1 MAALGVLGA
10 LGAIAG
16 GVLFGAIFRHDV
28 DGMLTGAVLGFLVG
42 WNITQSRA
50 LGRLQGQ
57 LQDQAGLLASLKSMV
72 ATGNQPEPKS
82 APGVTP
88 GTEQLPTVAL
98 EEVASEGQEKEGPAP
113 QVTEPRGIASQ
124 AAVPAPVAPRQQ
136 TPPQERRQHSQ
147 PDPFERALGYLK
159 AFFTEGNVVLRVGLL
174 VLFFGVAFLLKYAS
188 ERSLLP
194 IELRLTGV
202 VLAGLAMLVFGWRL
216 RFERPGFALLTQG
229 GGVGL
234 LFLTV
239 FAAAK
244 LYGLVPMPLSFAIM
258 VGLVCTS
265 AALALLQDAKSLALF
280 GATGGFLAP
289 VLLST
294 GSGSH
299 VALFSY
305 YALLNAGILAIAWFK
320 AWRELNLLGFVFT
333 LGIGSLWGAQ
343 SYQPQF
349 FATTEPFLILYFLMF
364 SIIAV
369 LFAFRQPP
377 QLRGYVDG
385 SLVFGT
391 PIICFSLQAA
401 LVRDMKYG
409 MALSALAVSVFY
421 VGLATLLWNK
431 GDERLRQGM
440 RTLTEAFLALG
451 VVFVTLAVPLAL
463 SGNWTAVTWAMEGAA
478 LVWVG
483 GRQNRL
489 IPRNFGFLLQVG
501 AAFFFL
507 DSAQLHAERLV
518 IINGVFLGG
527 VVISV
532 AALFSSWN
540 LYKAD
545 NLRSFEKYHHLLLF
559 IWGVLWWFGAG
570 INELDQ
576 QVSYGL
582 EDHAIL
588 LFFGA
593 SCLGMMALVPRLS
606 WPLAAYPS
614 LVLLPIMALVVFDN
628 VGWHGASS
636 SRHLFGH
643 YGYLA
648 WPLAFAFLYRCLF
661 VGQQHLPAKLLR
673 FSHIGAFLLLV
684 FVVAAETAWQINAFT
699 YGAGSWTRIVWGLVP
714 VAIVKLCHR
723 RTVTGSWP
731 LSDYGREYQQQAA
744 SIILALV
751 WLWLLAGC
759 FTGRGNA
766 TPLPFIPVFNPLE
779 LSQLM
784 VMLVITVWTLGHR
797 DFVISLIPKELV
809 LSLGGAT
816 AFIWV
821 NSVLARAIHQLRG
834 VRFELDT
841 MMASQFYQASVS
853 ILWGVLAL
861 VLMTTASRGRSRR
874 VWFVGSG
881 LIGITVA
888 KLFFVDLAQSGTI
901 ERIVSFLAVG
911 ILLMV
916 IGYFSPLP
924 PVRQLQAEET
934 S

>member
-10 LGAIAG
+10 VGAI
-16 GVLFGAIFRHDV
+16 V
-28 DGMLTGAVLGFLVG
+28 GAVLFAIIFHDEDAMVAGAVIGFLLA
-42 WNITQSRA
+42 WNITLSRA
-50 LGRLQGQ
+50 VGRLEQRLGEHSS
-57 LQDQAGLLASLKSMV
+57 LLAKLKKKS
-72 ATGNQPEPKS
+72 ATTASSEEALKPPAPEP
-82 APGVTP
+82 
-88 GTEQLPTVAL
+88 EEELPVVSL
-98 EEVASEGQEKEGPAP
+98 EEVAEEPQEKVHE
-113 QVTEPRGIASQ
+113 
-124 AAVPAPVAPRQQ
+124 
-136 TPPQERRQHSQ
+136 TPPVQETPRLPGQQVAAATAVDDQEKGGAAPHPSQ
-147 PDPFERALGYLK
+147 DSFDRALGYIK

-216 RFERPGFALLTQG
+216 REQRLGFALLTQG

-239 FAAAK
+239 FAAGK
-244 LYGLVPMPLSFAIM
+244 LYGLLPMPLSFAIM

-305 YALLNAGILAIAWFK
+305 YALLNSGILAIAWFK

-333 LGIGSLWGAQ
+333 LGIGSIWGAQ
-343 SYQPQF
+343 SYQPQYF
-349 FATTEPFLILYFLMF
+349 STTEPFLILFFLMF
-364 SIIAV
+364 SVIAV

-401 LVRDMKYG
+401 LVKDMQYG
-409 MALSALAVSVFY
+409 MAISALVVSIFY

-431 GDERLRQGM
+431 GDEKLREGM

-463 SGNWTAVTWAMEGAA
+463 SGNWTSVTWAMEGAA
-478 LVWVG
+478 LVWIG
-483 GRQNRL
+483 IRQNRL

-507 DSAQLHAERLV
+507 DSAQFHGDRMM
-518 IINGVFLGG
+518 IFNGVFLGS
-527 VVISV
+527 VVISL

-559 IWGVLWWFGAG
+559 IWGTLWWFGAG
-570 INELDQ
+570 VNELDQ
-576 QVSYGL
+576 QVGYRL

-593 SCLGMMALVPRLS
+593 SCLVMMALVPRLS

-614 LVLLPIMALVVFDN
+614 LVLLPIMILVVLDN
-628 VGWHGASS
+628 VGWHGATS

-661 VGQQHLPAKLLR
+661 SGREHLPDKLLR
-673 FSHIGAFLLLV
+673 LTHIGSFLLLV
-684 FVVAAETAWQINAFT
+684 FVVASETAWQVNAFT

-714 VAIVKLCHR
+714 ITLVKFIHR
-723 RTVTGSWP
+723 STINMYWP
-731 LSDYGREYQQQAA
+731 LSDYGEEYKEQGSA
-744 SIILALV
+744 IILALT
-751 WLWLLAGC
+751 WLWLLIGC
-759 FTGRGNA
+759 FMSRGNA
-766 TPLPFIPVFNPLE
+766 MPLPFIPLFNPLE

-784 VMLVITVWTLGHR
+784 VMLVLTVWSMGHR
-797 DFVISLIPKELV
+797 DFLLSKIPGQL
-809 LSLGGAT
+809 LAILGGGT
-816 AFIWV
+816 LFIWI

-834 VRFELDT
+834 VRFEIDN
-841 MMASQFYQASVS
+841 MMASRFYQASLS

-861 VLMTTASRGRSRR
+861 ALMTTASRRQSRTT
-874 VWFVGSG
+874 WLVGSG

-924 PVRQLQAEET
+924 PVRSTQSKEA

>member
-1 MAALGVLGA
+1 MAALGILGA
-10 LGAIAG
+10 VGAIAG
-16 GVLFGAIFRHDV
+16 AVVFAFIFHDE
-28 DGMLTGAVLGFLVG
+28 DAMAAGAVIGFLLG
-42 WNITQSRA
+42 WNITLSRA
-50 LGRLQGQ
+50 LARVEERLRQH
-57 LQDQAGLLASLKSMV
+57 DGLLARLMKEPPAPQETQGQEV
-72 ATGNQPEPKS
+72 HAAGPEE
-82 APGVTP
+82 V
-88 GTEQLPTVAL
+88 LPVVAL
-98 EEVASEGQEKEGPAP
+98 EEVAEEAQEMVGDAPASQPTPRLPRQAATPAYAAAGQESSNAP
-113 QVTEPRGIASQ
+113 PSRPSQ
-124 AAVPAPVAPRQQ
+124 
-136 TPPQERRQHSQ
+136 
-147 PDPFERALGYLK
+147 DFFDRALGYLK

-216 RFERPGFALLTQG
+216 RDDRPGFALLTQG
-229 GGVGL
+229 GGIGL
-234 LFLTV
+234 LFLTI
-239 FAAAK
+239 FAAGK
-244 LYGLVPMPLSFAIM
+244 LYGLLPMPLSFAIM

-305 YALLNAGILAIAWFK
+305 YALLNSGILALAWFK
-320 AWRELNLLGFVFT
+320 AWRELNLLGFIFT

-343 SYQPQF
+343 SYQPQYF
-349 FATTEPFLILYFLMF
+349 SSTEPFLILYFLMF

-431 GDERLRQGM
+431 GDEKLRQGM

-483 GRQNRL
+483 IRQHRA

-507 DSAQLHAERLV
+507 NSAQFHGERMV
-518 IINGVFLGG
+518 IANGVFLGS
-527 VVISV
+527 VVISL

-540 LYKAD
+540 LYKAG

-559 IWGVLWWFGAG
+559 IWGTLWWFGAG
-570 INELDQ
+570 INELNQ
-576 QVSYGL
+576 QVIYRY
-582 EDHAIL
+582 EDHVTLI
-588 LFFGA
+588 FIGA
-593 SCLGMMALVPRLS
+593 SCLAMMALVSRLA

-614 LVLLPIMALVVFDN
+614 LGLLPVTALVVLEN
-628 VGWHGASS
+628 MGWQGASS
-636 SRHLFGH
+636 SRHLFAD

-648 WPLAFAFLYRCLF
+648 WPLAFVLLYRCLAL
-661 VGQQHLPAKLLR
+661 GQERLPDKLLR
-673 FSHIGAFLLLV
+673 LTHIGAFLLLV
-684 FVVAAETAWQINAFT
+684 LVVASEMAWQVNAFT

-714 VAIVKLCHR
+714 IALVKFIHR
-723 RTVTGSWP
+723 STVNMYWP
-731 LSDYGREYQQQAA
+731 LSDFGREYKEQGSAL
-744 SIILALV
+744 ILALA

-759 FTGRGNA
+759 FMGRGSA
-766 TPLPFIPVFNPLE
+766 VPLPFIPLFNPLE

-784 VMLVITVWTLGHR
+784 VMLVLTVWSLGHR
-797 DFVISLIPKELV
+797 DFVIAKIPVQLLAALAAGTV
-809 LSLGGAT
+809 
-816 AFIWV
+816 FIWI

-834 VRFELDT
+834 VRFEIDD
-841 MMASQFYQASVS
+841 MMASRFYQASVS
-853 ILWGVLAL
+853 ILWGLLAL
-861 VLMTTASRGRSRR
+861 ALMTTASRRQSRNI
-874 VWFVGSG
+874 WLVGSA
-881 LIGITVA
+881 LIGVTVA
-888 KLFFVDLAQSGTI
+888 KLFFIDLAQSGTI

-924 PVRQLQAEET
+924 PLPREQEEAA
-934 S
+934 

>member
-1 MAALGVLGA
+1 MAALGILGA
-10 LGAIAG
+10 MGAIIG
-16 GVLFGAIFRHDV
+16 GIVAVIIFHDGDAFWV
-28 DGMLTGAVLGFLVG
+28 GAVLGFLFC
-42 WNITQSRA
+42 WNITLSRA
-50 LGRLQGQ
+50 LGRVEERLRGH
-57 LQDQAGLLASLKSMV
+57 DGLFAATKS
-72 ATGNQPEPKS
+72 
-82 APGVTP
+82 
-88 GTEQLPTVAL
+88 
-98 EEVASEGQEKEGPAP
+98 
-113 QVTEPRGIASQ
+113 RG
-124 AAVPAPVAPRQQ
+124 VPAPLESKRQTTSVADSVDDELPVV
-136 TPPQERRQHSQ
+136 
-147 PDPFERALGYLK
+147 ALGDIAEDIPQPASLSDVPPPSPQPVTSPLYKTVRPGERLQPSPAHHPGPDSFDRVLGYIK

-216 RFERPGFALLTQG
+216 REDKPGFALLVQG
-229 GGVGL
+229 GGIGL

-244 LYGLVPMPLSFAIM
+244 LYGLLPMPLSFAIM
-258 VGLVCTS
+258 IGLVCTS

-305 YALLNAGILAIAWFK
+305 YALLNTGILAIAWFK

-333 LGIGSLWGAQ
+333 LGIGSIWGAR

-377 QLRGYVDG
+377 QLRGYVDS

-401 LVRDMKYG
+401 LVKDMQYG
-409 MALSALAVSVFY
+409 MAISALVVSLFY

-431 GDERLRQGM
+431 GDKKVRAGM

-463 SGNWTAVTWAMEGAA
+463 SGHWTAVTWAMEGAA

-483 GRQNRL
+483 VRQNRL
-489 IPRNFGFLLQVG
+489 IPRNFGVLLQVG
-501 AAFFFL
+501 AALFFM
-507 DSAQLHAERLV
+507 DSAHFHSARTL
-518 IINGVFLGG
+518 IFNGVFLGG
-527 VVISV
+527 VVISM
-532 AALFSSWN
+532 AALFSSWY
-540 LYKAD
+540 LYRAD

-559 IWGVLWWFGAG
+559 IWGVLWWFGTG

-576 QVSYGL
+576 QLVSRY
-582 EDHAIL
+582 ENHVIL
-588 LFFGA
+588 LFIGV
-593 SCLGMMALVPRLS
+593 SCLGMMALVPRLA

-614 LVLLPIMALVVFDN
+614 LGLLPVMALVVLEN
-628 VGWHGASS
+628 MGWHGASS
-636 SRHLFGH
+636 GRHLFAD

-648 WPLAFAFLYRCLF
+648 WPAVFGLLYRCFFL
-661 VGQQHLPAKLLR
+661 GRDRWPDRLLR
-673 FSHIGAFLLLV
+673 LSHIGAFLLLV
-684 FVVAAETAWQINAFT
+684 LVVASEAAWQVNAFT
-699 YGAGSWTRIVWGLVP
+699 YGAGSWTRIVWGLIP
-714 VAIVKLCHR
+714 VAFVKFIHR
-723 RTVTGSWP
+723 SQVNMYWP
-731 LSDYGREYQQQAA
+731 LSDYGREYQERA
-744 SIILALV
+744 SAIILSLV
-751 WLWLLAGC
+751 WVWLLAGC
-759 FTGRGNA
+759 FFSRGSA

-779 LSQLM
+779 ISQLM
-784 VMLVITVWTLGHR
+784 VMLVMLVWSLGHR
-797 DFVISLIPKELV
+797 QFVTGLIAGQTLAT
-809 LSLGGAT
+809 LGGVT
-816 AFIWV
+816 VFIWI
-821 NSVLARAIHQLRG
+821 NAVLARAIHQLRG
-834 VRFELDT
+834 VRFDPHH
-841 MMASQFYQASVS
+841 MFDSRYYQASVA
-853 ILWGVLAL
+853 ILWCLISL
-861 VLMTTASRGRSRR
+861 VLMVSASRRRSRTI
-874 VWFVGSG
+874 WFVGSG
-881 LIGITVA
+881 LIGVTVA

-911 ILLMV
+911 VLLMV

-924 PVRQLQAEET
+924 PLRKLGEEKV
-934 S
+934 

>member
-1 MAALGVLGA
+1 MAALGILGA
-10 LGAIAG
+10 MGAIAG
-16 GVLFGAIFRHDV
+16 GVLFLLIFHDGE
-28 DGMLTGAVLGFLVG
+28 GMLAGAVLGFLLG
-42 WNITQSRA
+42 WNITLSRA
-50 LGRLQGQ
+50 VGRLEER
-57 LQDQAGLLASLKSMV
+57 LQKYEGLFAAAKSEVAAS
-72 ATGNQPEPKS
+72 S
-82 APGVTP
+82 APRAQQAPAAKNAEADELPVLDLAAMSTESPRPGAPSPPAAARARPVTP
-88 GTEQLPTVAL
+88 SLSKAHDDRDGRHEQA
-98 EEVASEGQEKEGPAP
+98 AP
-113 QVTEPRGIASQ
+113 QPG
-124 AAVPAPVAPRQQ
+124 
-136 TPPQERRQHSQ
+136 
-147 PDPFERALGYLK
+147 PDSFDRALGYLK

-216 RFERPGFALLTQG
+216 RIAKPGFALLTQG

-239 FAAAK
+239 FAASK
-244 LYGLVPMPLSFAIM
+244 LYGLLPMPLSFAIM
-258 VGLVCTS
+258 IGLVCTS

-305 YALLNAGILAIAWFK
+305 YALLNTGILAIAWFK

-333 LGIGSLWGAQ
+333 LGIGSLWGAR

-349 FATTEPFLILYFLMF
+349 FASTEPFLILYFLMF
-364 SIIAV
+364 STIAV

-401 LVRDMKYG
+401 LVRDMQYG
-409 MALSALAVSVFY
+409 MAISALVVSLFY

-431 GDERLRQGM
+431 GDEKLRAGM

-483 GRQNRL
+483 VRQHRL
-489 IPRNFGFLLQVG
+489 IPRNFGILLQVG
-501 AAFFFL
+501 AALFFL
-507 DSAQLHAERLV
+507 DSAHFHSARTMIL
-518 IINGVFLGG
+518 NGVFLGS
-527 VVISV
+527 VVVSL
-532 AALFSSWN
+532 AALFSSWY

-545 NLRSFEKYHHLLLF
+545 NLRSFEKQHHLLLF
-559 IWGVLWWFGAG
+559 IWGTLWWFGAG

-576 QVSYGL
+576 QVVSRY
-582 EDHAIL
+582 EEHAIL
-588 LFFGA
+588 LFSGF
-593 SCLGMMALVPRLS
+593 SCLGLMALVPRLA
-606 WPLAAYPS
+606 WPMAAYPS
-614 LVLLPIMALVVFDN
+614 LGLLPFMALVVVEN
-628 VGWHGASS
+628 MGWHGAFS
-636 SRHLFGH
+636 SRHLFAH
-643 YGYLA
+643 YGFLA
-648 WPLAFAFLYRCLF
+648 WPLTFVLLYRCLF
-661 VGQQHLPAKLLR
+661 LGQDRFPDKLLR
-673 FSHIGAFLLLV
+673 LSHVGAFLLVVLV
-684 FVVAAETAWQINAFT
+684 IATEAAWQVNAFT
-699 YGAGSWTRIVWGLVP
+699 YGAGTWTRIVWGLVP
-714 VAIVKLCHR
+714 VACVKLIHR
-723 RTVTGSWP
+723 STLNLHWP
-731 LSDYGREYQQQAA
+731 LVDFGKEYKEQA
-744 SIILALV
+744 SVIILALV
-751 WLWLLAGC
+751 WVWLLAGC
-759 FTGRGNA
+759 LLGRGNA

-779 LSQLM
+779 TSQLL
-784 VMLVITVWTLGHR
+784 VMLVMIVWTLGHR
-797 DFVISLIPKELV
+797 DFITARIPARV
-809 LSLGGAT
+809 LAALAGAT
-816 AFIWV
+816 AFIWL

-834 VRFELDT
+834 VRFDPSHMLD
-841 MMASQFYQASVS
+841 SRFYQASVA
-853 ILWGVLAL
+853 ILWCLISL
-861 VLMTTASRGRSRR
+861 VLMVSASRRQSRTI
-874 VWFVGSG
+874 WFVGSG
-881 LIGITVA
+881 LIGVTVA

-911 ILLMV
+911 LLLMV

-924 PVRQLQAEET
+924 PLRRAQET
-934 S
+934 EVS